1 MIKDSPMNILDSEND
16 TEFDALF
23 PDGLVVEL
31 WVEVGPSVD
40 DKVEPAVEDKVG
52 PVVDDKVGLVVE
64 VEVGPVVDER
74 IVLVADGILEDEL
87 ALVGPVAPY

>member
-1 MIKDSPMNILDSEND
+1 MIKDSPMNMLDSEND

-40 DKVEPAVEDKVG
+40 DKVGPAVEDRA
-52 PVVDDKVGLVVE
+52 GLVVE
-64 VEVGPVVDER
+64 NEVGPVVDER